1 MNNFLMQKIT
11 LQRSTMP
18 LLFKNYSIAEVMY
31 LLIRLNKIRSVLC
44 NTKNTDRNGVN
55 EQNTH
60 ITHRKKNF
68 KKGLLVL
75 VISPPF

>member
-1 MNNFLMQKIT
+1 
-11 LQRSTMP
+11 MP

-60 ITHRKKNF
+60 ITHRKKTL
-68 KKGLLVL
+68 KRVC
-75 VISPPF
+75 